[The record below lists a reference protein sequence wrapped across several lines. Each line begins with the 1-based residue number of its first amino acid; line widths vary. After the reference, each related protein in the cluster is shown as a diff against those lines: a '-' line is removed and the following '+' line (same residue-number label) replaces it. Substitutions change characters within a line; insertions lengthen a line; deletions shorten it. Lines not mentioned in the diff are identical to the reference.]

1 MKEFEAI
8 YSEYYPKVYAYI
20 FRLCQNA
27 DLAEEVTQEAFCKAL
42 RKIDSFRG
50 ECKLSVWIYQIA
62 KNELYSQLKRQKRF
76 TYDGLEDCVN
86 EDSFEKMVENKE
98 LVKQLHRVIASL
110 EEPYREVFRLRN
122 FEELSFKEIGSIYQ
136 KSETWARVTYH
147 RSKMKIRESML

>member
-1 MKEFEAI
+1 MEEFEAI

-62 KNELYSQLKRQKRF
+62 KNELCSQLKRQKRF
-76 TYDGLEDCVN
+76 IYDGLEDCVN

-98 LVKQLHRVIASL
+98 LVTQLHQVISSL
-110 EEPYREVFRLRN
+110 EEPYREIFRLRI
-122 FEELSFKEIGSIYQ
+122 FEERSFKEIGSIYQ

>member
-1 MKEFEAI
+1 MEEFESI

-62 KNELYSQLKRQKRF
+62 KNELCSQLKRQKRF
-76 TYDGLEDCVN
+76 VYEDLEQRVT
-86 EDSFEKMVENKE
+86 EDDFETMVENKE
-98 LVKQLHRVIASL
+98 MIMKLRQVVDAL
-110 EEPYREVFRLRN
+110 EEPYREVFRLRT

-147 RSKMKIRESML
+147 RSKMKIRERML

>member
-76 TYDGLEDCVN
+76 TYDDLEDYVD

-110 EEPYREVFRLRN
+110 EEPYREVFRFRN

>member
-62 KNELYSQLKRQKRF
+62 KNELCSQLKRQKRF

-98 LVKQLHRVIASL
+98 LIKQLHRVIASL

>member
-42 RKIDSFRG
+42 RKINSFRG

-76 TYDGLEDCVN
+76 TYDDLEDCVD

-98 LVKQLHRVIASL
+98 LVKQLHEVIASL
-110 EEPYREVFRLRN
+110 EEPYREVFRLRT